1 MSADKQLDYKK
12 VLTDKDIEKLKV
24 EFEELKKMLKEQL
37 DKTN

>member
-1 MSADKQLDYKK
+1 MSTDKQLDYKK

>member
-12 VLTDKDIEKLKV
+12 LLTDKDIEKLKV